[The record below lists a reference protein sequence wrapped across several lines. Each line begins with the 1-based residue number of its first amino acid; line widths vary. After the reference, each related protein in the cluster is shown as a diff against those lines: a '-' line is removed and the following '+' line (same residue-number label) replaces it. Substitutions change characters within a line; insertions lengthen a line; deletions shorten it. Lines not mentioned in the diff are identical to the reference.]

1 MTKNKKDADLD
12 ELERATLL
20 AERVKLLFQF
30 CADLFDDIDLL
41 EKVLEQ
47 SNKKKSFALS
57 AAPLLGA
64 VGMDYEAEEFDAD
77 LHARRAKALL
87 GLIKTLKQTEED
99 RAEFAKKQ
107 VSKMEAQAQ
116 LRRILG

>member
-64 VGMDYEAEEFDAD
+64 VGMDYKEEEFDAD

-87 GLIKTLKQTEED
+87 SLIKTLKQTEED